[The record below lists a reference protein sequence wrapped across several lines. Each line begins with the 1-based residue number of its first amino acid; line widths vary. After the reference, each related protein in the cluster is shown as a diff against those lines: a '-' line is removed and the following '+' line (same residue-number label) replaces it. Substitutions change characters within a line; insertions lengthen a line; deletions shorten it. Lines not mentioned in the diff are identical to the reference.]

1 MRRPQDNRTQSN
13 GPLNLN
19 SRRAD
24 GSFDLT
30 PSQVQAGSVVR
41 SMSPGRES
49 ETRESD
55 PSVRDVRPTA
65 GLTTTEVRPGSSAS
79 SSSLQAP
86 RQAEA
91 ASVLENLHRMAEQAT
106 ARSQNRMSMTLRLED
121 GSSIRIRLVREG
133 GKFHTVIHT
142 DLPGMETALRQNWS
156 QFSQD
161 AGDRGFKFMSMSF
174 ADLGGSPDRDR
185 TSSGDQTASEFS
197 EIVSETPA
205 SKAAVSSVESDSRR
219 SNRHATASTN
229 GSGQLR
235 AWV

>member
-1 MRRPQDNRTQSN
+1 MRRLQDNRTQST

-19 SRRAD
+19 SRRTD

-30 PSQVQAGSVVR
+30 PSQVQVGSVVR
-41 SMSPGRES
+41 SMSPERES

-55 PSVRDVRPTA
+55 PSVRDARPTV

-79 SSSLQAP
+79 ISSLQSP

-121 GSSIRIRLVREG
+121 GSSVRIRLVREG
-133 GKFHTVIHT
+133 GEFHTVIHT

-197 EIVSETPA
+197 EIVSGAPA
-205 SKAAVSSVESDSRR
+205 GEATVSSVESDSRH
-219 SNRHATASTN
+219 STASTSE
-229 GSGQLR
+229 SGQLR